1 MVDLMVEVV
10 KLRRLSGNC
19 WQVKLKFGVSNPTPW
34 SEKVELVVSFVMG
47 ELALVNLGGLK

>member
-19 WQVKLKFGVSNPTPW
+19 RQVKLKFGVSNPTPW
-34 SEKVELVVSFVMG
+34 SEKVELVVSLVMG
-47 ELALVNLGGLK
+47 ELA